1 MFTGTRVRH
10 SLESLSQSPFSLLSS
25 LRHYTKNAGS
35 PTFYGFFVATRLCTA
50 SLLVA
55 TSFSC
60 LFLMYL
66 YTRISL
72 KRAYFLLK
80 RPRCSLTDARSA
92 ATNFYQRW
100 QETMLLCAKCILDG
114 KGETYEHWWLNNRIV
129 CIWINDKNPIST
141 INLYVLNNQ
150 LKLLIWLTLILS
162 FKLYIL
168 YIYIHFLNYVNN
180 INWRWF
186 DLIINVQVDP
196 LIVQL

>member
-1 MFTGTRVRH
+1 MHESFFRGLNTSSRLIAEHYCVHGNTSAAQLRVA
-10 SLESLSQSPFSLLSS
+10 LSVSFLSS
-25 LRHYTKNAGS
+25 LFSSALYEKRRQPNLLWI
-35 PTFYGFFVATRLCTA
+35 LCRDA
-50 SLLVA
+50 IMYSLLVA

-129 CIWINDKNPIST
+129 CIWINDKN
-141 INLYVLNNQ
+141 
-150 LKLLIWLTLILS
+150 
-162 FKLYIL
+162 
-168 YIYIHFLNYVNN
+168 
-180 INWRWF
+180 
-186 DLIINVQVDP
+186 
-196 LIVQL
+196 

>member
-92 ATNFYQRW
+92 RPIFTNADKRQCF
-100 QETMLLCAKCILDG
+100 CARNASWMGREKRM
-114 KGETYEHWWLNNRIV
+114 N
-129 CIWINDKNPIST
+129 
-141 INLYVLNNQ
+141 
-150 LKLLIWLTLILS
+150 
-162 FKLYIL
+162 
-168 YIYIHFLNYVNN
+168 
-180 INWRWF
+180 
-186 DLIINVQVDP
+186 
-196 LIVQL
+196 